1 MNTAVQGRPEMTVSR
16 VALSW
21 SVSPVESDRHRELGV
36 CLEVPP
42 LHHDPRPH
50 HVHGVAGHSGRHAG
64 REAGDQVTHHTLLH
78 GQY

>member
-1 MNTAVQGRPEMTVSR
+1 MMVSR
-16 VALSW
+16 VTLSW
-21 SVSPVESDRHRELGV
+21 SVSPVESDGHRKVLV

-64 REAGDQVTHHTLLH
+64 REAGDEVTDYTLLH
-78 GQY
+78 RLY